1 MIGVGKTTYTS
12 KLAEHLGTR
21 AFYEP
26 VDENPILDKYYED
39 PDKYGFALQI
49 YFLNKRFG
57 LIKEAYHE
65 NNNVLDRSIYEDAL
79 FTKINTINGN
89 ISEAEFG
96 IYLELLDNMMEE
108 IEGLP
113 KKAPDLLIFLDGS
126 FEHILENI
134 EKRGRTFEQ
143 PDESNDLRSY
153 YKQLY
158 DEYKTWFADYDKGP
172 KMTIWTD
179 DFDIHQSADW
189 NDVTAQIEKQLK
201 QTKDIQSLFA

>member
-12 KLAEHLGTR
+12 KLADRLGTR

-26 VDENPILDKYYED
+26 VDDNPILDKYYED

-57 LIKEAYHE
+57 LIKEAYYE

-89 ISEAEFG
+89 ISEAEYN

-113 KKAPDLLIFLDGS
+113 KKAPDLLVFLDGS

-134 EKRGRTFEQ
+134 QKRGRTFEQ
-143 PDESNDLRSY
+143 PDENNNLYSY

-158 DEYKTWFADYDKGP
+158 DEYKNWYNEYDKGP
-172 KMTIWTD
+172 KMKIWTD
-179 DFDIHQSADW
+179 NYDIHQSADW
-189 NDVTAQIEKQLK
+189 NDVATQIDANINR
-201 QTKDIQSLFA
+201 TKEIQSLLA